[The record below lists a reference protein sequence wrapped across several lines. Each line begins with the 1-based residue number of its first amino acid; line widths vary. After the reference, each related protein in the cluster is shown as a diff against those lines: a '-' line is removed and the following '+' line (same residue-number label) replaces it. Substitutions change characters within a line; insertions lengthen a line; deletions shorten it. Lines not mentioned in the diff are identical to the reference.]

1 MSNVVIA
8 IPLFMLMII
17 VALLP
22 LLIGVYVY
30 RDAKRRGMN
39 AALWTLIAI
48 LAPSLIGFIIYLL
61 VRGNYSNLKCP
72 RCAATVTEQY
82 VVCPKCGAKL
92 KPSCPNCSAPVE
104 PDWTV
109 CPKCAQPLPTV
120 QEDIV
125 TPVQPKDKT
134 LWKILAAIIIVPV
147 VLLLVLG
154 LSFSAASGG
163 GSSSLREVSF
173 DEYYAD
179 QELPEST
186 KEYVRNWLG
195 EINPRT
201 DHVYALRYTYRF
213 NPNSETT
220 DYYYLI
226 YVPGG
231 GDVDRRGFGYST
243 GLFSTA
249 FKLELEGTND
259 QDGLYCVM
267 TTSKKAAPQLRVTL
281 NGKRLEDEI
290 TVVDFNP
297 TLYTIASE
305 SDYSML
311 TNAAGDLYLEQLEKE
326 MEPDLVA
333 ITVVEDGQGVA
344 TGEFDA
350 PDFLLNTVTGI
361 HELHYLEEY
370 PFSLENFQLSDYF
383 TLSVHYA
390 DTEQLQAEDVP
401 YDVDKPWNKN
411 MVARILEDDRYIGE
425 KYFPALIPTEQFHA
439 AQERRKE
446 MRPEYKQTPAQKELR
461 KLCGGIVPDSV
472 ARRVLKILNQV
483 VDDPQLIKIESSGV
497 PTTEDIRQRRLELDK
512 LLQTPPV
519 DEEIARQK
527 AMELAVLTLVSVE
540 MEEYEARRLRSI
552 FGKQA
557 KMRELDANLLRQN
570 VRKITY
576 GSKTVKVLLKNNQ
589 VLEECDDA

>member
-22 LLIGVYVY
+22 LLVGVYVY

-390 DTEQLQAEDVP
+390 DTTGEAHYEDTSNYLIVETESAWYLIEIGP
-401 YDVDKPWNKN
+401 NSVIEK
-411 MVARILEDDRYIGE
+411 ILEEGQITSRDD
-425 KYFPALIPTEQFHA
+425 
-439 AQERRKE
+439 
-446 MRPEYKQTPAQKELR
+446 
-461 KLCGGIVPDSV
+461 
-472 ARRVLKILNQV
+472 VLVYEI
-483 VDDPQLIKIESSGV
+483 S
-497 PTTEDIRQRRLELDK
+497 ED
-512 LLQTPPV
+512 
-519 DEEIARQK
+519 AYS
-527 AMELAVLTLVSVE
+527 ELA
-540 MEEYEARRLRSI
+540 
-552 FGKQA
+552 
-557 KMRELDANLLRQN
+557 NLFD
-570 VRKITY
+570 
-576 GSKTVKVLLKNNQ
+576 KTT
-589 VLEECDDA
+589 

>member
-305 SDYSML
+305 SDYSKGNDDCEL
-311 TNAAGDLYLEQLEKE
+311 FADKVDYTRHLPTDIYYD
-326 MEPDLVA
+326 EPRPSAELFWKYPQYHFQSEVRVA
-333 ITVVEDGQGVA
+333 I
-344 TGEFDA
+344 
-350 PDFLLNTVTGI
+350 LNT
-361 HELHYLEEY
+361 
-370 PFSLENFQLSDYF
+370 NFVWDY
-383 TLSVHYA
+383 
-390 DTEQLQAEDVP
+390 
-401 YDVDKPWNKN
+401 
-411 MVARILEDDRYIGE
+411 
-425 KYFPALIPTEQFHA
+425 
-439 AQERRKE
+439 
-446 MRPEYKQTPAQKELR
+446 
-461 KLCGGIVPDSV
+461 
-472 ARRVLKILNQV
+472 
-483 VDDPQLIKIESSGV
+483 DPQHFKYEQHRLDVYLPHLHEYATIRAAKDLQNICFFCRS
-497 PTTEDIRQRRLELDK
+497 EDE
-512 LLQTPPV
+512 PV
-519 DEEIARQK
+519 MCAVNLPYQEEK
-527 AMELAVLTLVSVE
+527 
-540 MEEYEARRLRSI
+540 
-552 FGKQA
+552 
-557 KMRELDANLLRQN
+557 
-570 VRKITY
+570 
-576 GSKTVKVLLKNNQ
+576 
-589 VLEECDDA
+589 